1 MSSIWKINGTDAAS
15 LGINR
20 LSLKQVSQG
29 AAEFSFRIPGAMD
42 ATVSYPYRSELTLH
56 RNSDCWFR
64 GVVITLPR
72 SGSPRAEH
80 VEIVAQ
86 DAWWYLE
93 QIVFEQDWAVYASG
107 AVTSASKARCIL
119 GRDAD
124 GNIQTNGQV
133 IREVLQ
139 WAIDSGAPIA
149 IGTID
154 LDAQIPA
161 DEVQDLTCSQVI
173 QRMIRWAPDCVCYW
187 TYPAST
193 PTFHC
198 RYRRNLT
205 AATFA
210 LSAGSPNSEI
220 NITARP
226 DLVLPAVVLKYERTD
241 TVNNQ
246 SYSAL
251 TVDKYPLTASGRE
264 IGAFVGTVNLA
275 GFSQS
280 SMYQQVKTEDIQT
293 DDLAWWKL
301 KFPWMADA
309 AKTKNI
315 TFHSVT
321 RSGAKCPDG
330 VDGSGNIQYKLLNG
344 LPREVKDGQ
353 VVDWMQKDAGEET
366 ISATFAYTR
375 VNEDGTEEEVE
386 GQNLNVTITATD
398 ATNRVYW
405 RQTSYTSGDVIPS
418 GLAQK
423 LYASNSELHYQGS
436 VSIVEQECTGIYT
449 VGKVLNITGGR
460 PEWTSMRALIQSVIF
475 DLDAGR
481 TTVNFGPPTH
491 LGFADLVEL
500 LKTTRR
506 IVTPS
511 FQAGRSMAS
520 LSDSDNTIPG
530 GQNAPRSNSTSGLP
544 QYAKMVVRKGEKA
557 IVIDPSAEET
567 ELTIFTYLEL
577 QDDGIHTKQRK
588 LKFYGSTPYEIGPE
602 ETGPTL
608 PGGPCPNGT

>member
-1 MSSIWKINGTDAAS
+1 MSIWKINGTDAAT

-20 LSLKQVSQG
+20 LTLKQVSQG
-29 AAEFSFRIPGAMD
+29 AAEFSFRIPGTMD
-42 ATVSYPYRSELTLH
+42 ASTAYSYRSELTLH
-56 RNSDCWFR
+56 RNADCWFR
-64 GVVITLPR
+64 GVVVTLPR
-72 SGSPRAEH
+72 SGNARSEH

-107 AVTSASKARCIL
+107 AVTSVSKARCIL
-119 GRDAD
+119 GRVAD

-133 IREVLQ
+133 IMEALQ

-161 DEVQDLTCSQVI
+161 DEVQDLTCAQVI

-187 TYPAST
+187 TYPGNT

-205 AATFA
+205 AATYA
-210 LSAGSPNSEI
+210 LSAGAPNSEI
-220 NITARP
+220 EITERP

-251 TVDKYPLTASGRE
+251 TVDKYPPTATGRE
-264 IGAFVGTVNLA
+264 LGAFVGTVNLA

-280 SMYQQVKTEDIQT
+280 FMYQRVETADIATNTED
-293 DDLAWWKL
+293 WWQL
-301 KFPWMADA
+301 KFPWMADRTMYPYIQVYDIA
-309 AKTKNI
+309 
-315 TFHSVT
+315 

-330 VDGSGNIQYKLLNG
+330 QSSSGEMRYKVLND
-344 LPREVKDGQ
+344 LPRELVDGQ
-353 VVDWMQKDAGEET
+353 ILDWMQKDAGEET
-366 ISATFAYTR
+366 ITAKADYKQ
-375 VNEDGTEEEVE
+375 VNEDGTEEEIE
-386 GQNLNVTITATD
+386 GQPIAITITATD
-398 ATNRVYW
+398 ATTRVYQ
-405 RQTSYTSGDVIPS
+405 RQTSYSSGDLIPT

-423 LYASNSELHYQGS
+423 LYESNSEMHYQGS
-436 VSIVEQECTGIYT
+436 VSIVEQECTGAYM
-449 VGKVLNITGGR
+449 VGKVLNINGGLSA
-460 PEWTSMRALIQSVIF
+460 WASMRALIQSVIF
-475 DLDAGR
+475 DLDSGR
-481 TTVNFGPPTH
+481 TTVNLGPPSH
-491 LGFADLVEL
+491 LGFSDLVEL

-506 IVTPS
+506 TVTPS

-520 LSDSDNTIPG
+520 LSDSDSTIPG

-544 QYAKMVVRKGEKA
+544 QYAKMVIRKGEKT
-557 IVIDPSAEET
+557 IILDPSAEEI
-567 ELTIFTYLEL
+567 ELTLFTSLEL

-588 LKFYGSTPYEIGPE
+588 LKFYGSIPYEIGAE